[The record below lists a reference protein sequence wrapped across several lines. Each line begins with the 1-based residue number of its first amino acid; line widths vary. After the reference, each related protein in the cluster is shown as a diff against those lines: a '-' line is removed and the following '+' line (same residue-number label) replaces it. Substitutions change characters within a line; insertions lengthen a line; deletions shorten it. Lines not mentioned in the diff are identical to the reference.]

1 MPHAFERWFA
11 IDDDPTNL
19 GGNCQTAYTVHD
31 PARLRPAIA
40 TEIVVCNAGA
50 TLDLNG
56 CPYVGSNIKAF
67 WSHYY
72 IQNRCLQVPVIL
84 ILRL

>member
-11 IDDDPTNL
+11 VDDHPTNL

-40 TEIVVCNAGA
+40 TEIVVCNARA
-50 TLDLNG
+50 MRNLNG
-56 CPYVGSNIKAF
+56 LQYVGSNTNGF
-67 WSHYY
+67 WSHH
-72 IQNRCLQVPVIL
+72 
-84 ILRL
+84 